1 MIKEIINEI
10 KDKKSNGQKTDSD
23 IDKIKKLEK
32 EAEKYI
38 AMAKSKMFKTIV
50 SKKFS
55 LSYNKDFYIK
65 SFKPEYN
72 FKFDGKDME
81 NFLTSYKYYN
91 IKNKK
96 TEYFKAF
103 DLLKHLRYG
112 LIYKYDLNAKKGWYN
127 PPTDQITFKIS
138 ENEKNIEVSC
148 QKTKNK
154 TYINYLY
161 SWANGLVV
169 IDTLNQKLISSLTG
183 WLQIFRRI
191 LEGLDGFTQA
201 ETFKV
206 LREAFASYFL
216 NKPNALVISHV
227 KNYQKLSDRDKRLV
241 YFIVTEDRYLTANFA
256 YRKHF
261 YVGEQLKNSYQDNFI
276 SKCAK
281 PNGQISNRNISIYD
295 TTDIGTIPYIRL
307 YRYTLTNTF
316 PTDNIWF
323 NDLYDFNFPKIIK
336 LTNENYDYLDKQNDI
351 VITLYEFTKSEFS
364 YSLTTT
370 NLNTIKKFNNFDD
383 ELKDINI
390 EVAKTSYEHSYFLY
404 DNNSLIREN
413 FVSELNKRVYLIGSI
428 SFYEEINETGKSFLI
443 RNETKLKFDV
453 KKNQVIENFNFNLS
467 HTNASGKILLKTDEI
482 QNPMIIGTEKLTRN
496 GQKRKM
502 VEVIDT
508 IIVKALQ
515 SYDKYSTLNPLE
527 INLNSN
533 YLSKIIHDYKG
544 FTFEVRLINVLF
556 SSSLEN
562 DTQNIF
568 IVCHNLNSAKKALI
582 NNKIYSLL
590 EIINLNEI
598 KQWSE
603 MKGKSLYV
611 NAKIDDSHYM
621 QNAKHFGFKFK
632 SSFPTEFLEFTCE
645 FLDDKAD
652 QIKFADGE
660 NKVPIIDLQIDILK

>member
-1 MIKEIINEI
+1 M
-10 KDKKSNGQKTDSD
+10 
-23 IDKIKKLEK
+23 
-32 EAEKYI
+32 
-38 AMAKSKMFKTIV
+38 
-50 SKKFS
+50 
-55 LSYNKDFYIK
+55 
-65 SFKPEYN
+65 
-72 FKFDGKDME
+72 
-81 NFLTSYKYYN
+81 
-91 IKNKK
+91 
-96 TEYFKAF
+96 
-103 DLLKHLRYG
+103 
-112 LIYKYDLNAKKGWYN
+112 
-127 PPTDQITFKIS
+127 
-138 ENEKNIEVSC
+138 
-148 QKTKNK
+148 
-154 TYINYLY
+154 
-161 SWANGLVV
+161 
-169 IDTLNQKLISSLTG
+169 ISSLTG

-201 ETFKV
+201 ETAKV

-216 NKPNALVISHV
+216 NKPNALVISHI
-227 KNYQKLSDRDKRLV
+227 KNYQKLSDRDKGLV
-241 YFIVTEDRYLTANFA
+241 YFIVTEDGYLTVNFG
-256 YRKHF
+256 YIKHC
-261 YVGEQLKNSYQDNFI
+261 YVGEQLKNSYQNNFI

-323 NDLYDFNFPKIIK
+323 NLSFTIYADFNFPKIIK

-351 VITLYEFTKSEFS
+351 VIKLDEHMKSEFI

-370 NLNTIKKFNNFDD
+370 NLNTIKKFNKFDD

-404 DNNSLIREN
+404 DNNSLIRET
-413 FVSELNKRVYLIGSI
+413 FVLELNKRVYLIGSI
-428 SFYEEINETGKSFLI
+428 SFYEEVNETGKSSLI
-443 RNETKLKFDV
+443 RNDTKLKFDV

-467 HTNASGKILLKTDEI
+467 HTNASGKILLKKDEI
-482 QNPMIIGTEKLTRN
+482 QNLMIIGTEKLTRN

-556 SSSLEN
+556 SSSLES

-568 IVCHNLNSAKKALI
+568 IVCHNLNSTKKALLTTKFI
-582 NNKIYSLL
+582 RCL
-590 EIINLNEI
+590 E
-598 KQWSE
+598 
-603 MKGKSLYV
+603 
-611 NAKIDDSHYM
+611 
-621 QNAKHFGFKFK
+621 
-632 SSFPTEFLEFTCE
+632 
-645 FLDDKAD
+645 
-652 QIKFADGE
+652 
-660 NKVPIIDLQIDILK
+660 

>member
-1 MIKEIINEI
+1 MDVNVIFQNTVSVDDKRNFLVKFKDEEKIINLLLNRKKDYFITNAIIYINEI
-10 KDKKSNGQKTDSD
+10 KDKKSNGQKTESD

-38 AMAKSKMFKTIV
+38 AMAKSKKFKTIV

-72 FKFDGKDME
+72 FKFDEKEME
-81 NFLTSYKYYN
+81 KFLTSYKYYN
-91 IKNKK
+91 TTI
-96 TEYFKAF
+96 
-103 DLLKHLRYG
+103 
-112 LIYKYDLNAKKGWYN
+112 
-127 PPTDQITFKIS
+127 DQITFKIS

-161 SWANGLVV
+161 SWANRLVV
-169 IDTLNQKLISSLTG
+169 IDTLNLKLISSLTG

-201 ETFKV
+201 ETHKV

-216 NKPNALVISHV
+216 NKPNALVISHI
-227 KNYQKLSDRDKRLV
+227 KNYQKLSDRDKGLV
-241 YFIVTEDRYLTANFA
+241 YFIVTEDGYLTVNFA

-281 PNGQISNRNISIYD
+281 PNGQITNRNISIYD
-295 TTDIGTIPYIRL
+295 TTDVGTIPYIRL

-323 NDLYDFNFPKIIK
+323 NDLSYTIYDDYNFPKIIK

-351 VITLYEFTKSEFS
+351 VLTSDEFTKSEFS

-404 DNNSLIREN
+404 DNNSLIRET

-428 SFYEEINETGKSFLI
+428 SFYEEVNETGKSFLI
-443 RNETKLKFDV
+443 RNETKLKFDI

-467 HTNASGKILLKTDEI
+467 HTNASGKILLKKDEI
-482 QNPMIIGTEKLTRN
+482 QNLMIIGTEKLTRN

-515 SYDKYSTLNPLE
+515 SCNKYSTLNPLE

-533 YLSKIIHDYKG
+533 YLSKIIHDYKD

-562 DTQNIF
+562 GTQNIF

-590 EIINLNEI
+590 RIINLNEI

-603 MKGKSLYV
+603 IQGKSLYV

-632 SSFPTEFLEFTCE
+632 SSFPTEFFR
-645 FLDDKAD
+645 
-652 QIKFADGE
+652 IYM
-660 NKVPIIDLQIDILK
+660 

>member
-1 MIKEIINEI
+1 
-10 KDKKSNGQKTDSD
+10 
-23 IDKIKKLEK
+23 
-32 EAEKYI
+32 
-38 AMAKSKMFKTIV
+38 MAKSKKFKTIV
-50 SKKFS
+50 SKIFS

-72 FKFDGKDME
+72 FKFDEKEME

-96 TEYFKAF
+96 IEYFKAY

-112 LIYKYDLNAKKGWYN
+112 LIYKNDLNAKKGWYN
-127 PPTDQITFKIS
+127 PPIDQITFKIS

-154 TYINYLY
+154 TYINYLF
-161 SWANGLVV
+161 SWANRLVA
-169 IDTLNQKLISSLTG
+169 IDTLNLKLISSLTG

-201 ETFKV
+201 ETAKV
-206 LREAFASYFL
+206 LREGFASYFL
-216 NKPNALVISHV
+216 NKPNALVISHI
-227 KNYQKLSDRDKRLV
+227 KNYQKLSGIDKELV
-241 YFIVTEDRYLTANFA
+241 YFIVTEDGYLTVNFG

-261 YVGEQLKNSYQDNFI
+261 YVGQQLKNSYQNNFI

-281 PNGQISNRNISIYD
+281 PNGQISNRNIYD
-295 TTDIGTIPYIRL
+295 TTDIGTIPYTKL

-323 NDLYDFNFPKIIK
+323 NDLSFTKYADFNFPKIIK
-336 LTNENYDYLDKQNDI
+336 LTNENYDYLNKQNDI
-351 VITLYEFTKSEFS
+351 VITLDEFIKSEFS

-370 NLNTIKKFNNFDD
+370 NLNTIKKFNNFDN

-404 DNNSLIREN
+404 DNNSLNRET

-428 SFYEEINETGKSFLI
+428 SFYEEVNETGKSFLI

-467 HTNASGKILLKTDEI
+467 HTNASGNILLKNDEI
-482 QNPMIIGTEKLTRN
+482 QNLMIIGTGKVTRN

-502 VEVIDT
+502 VEVTDT

-568 IVCHNLNSAKKALI
+568 IVCHNLNSTKKALI

-590 EIINLNEI
+590 GIINLNEI

-603 MKGKSLYV
+603 MKGKSLYI

-660 NKVPIIDLQIDILK
+660 NKVPIIDLQTDF

>member
-1 MIKEIINEI
+1 M
-10 KDKKSNGQKTDSD
+10 
-23 IDKIKKLEK
+23 
-32 EAEKYI
+32 
-38 AMAKSKMFKTIV
+38 
-50 SKKFS
+50 
-55 LSYNKDFYIK
+55 
-65 SFKPEYN
+65 
-72 FKFDGKDME
+72 
-81 NFLTSYKYYN
+81 
-91 IKNKK
+91 
-96 TEYFKAF
+96 
-103 DLLKHLRYG
+103 
-112 LIYKYDLNAKKGWYN
+112 
-127 PPTDQITFKIS
+127 
-138 ENEKNIEVSC
+138 
-148 QKTKNK
+148 
-154 TYINYLY
+154 
-161 SWANGLVV
+161 
-169 IDTLNQKLISSLTG
+169 ISSLTG
-183 WLQIFRRI
+183 WLQILRRI

-201 ETFKV
+201 ETAKV

-216 NKPNALVISHV
+216 NKPNALVISHI
-227 KNYQKLSDRDKRLV
+227 KNYQKLSDRDKGLV
-241 YFIVTEDRYLTANFA
+241 YFIVTEDRYLTVNFGH
-256 YRKHF
+256 RKHF
-261 YVGEQLKNSYQDNFI
+261 YVGEQLKNSYQNNFI

-323 NDLYDFNFPKIIK
+323 NDLSFTTYADFNFPKIIK
-336 LTNENYDYLDKQNDI
+336 LTNKNYDYLDKQNDI
-351 VITLYEFTKSEFS
+351 VITLDEFIKSEFS

-370 NLNTIKKFNNFDD
+370 NLNTIKKCNNFDD

-390 EVAKTSYEHSYFLY
+390 EVAKTSNEHSYFLC
-404 DNNSLIREN
+404 DNNSLIRET

-428 SFYEEINETGKSFLI
+428 SFYEEVNETVKSFLI
-443 RNETKLKFDV
+443 RKDTKLKFGI

-467 HTNASGKILLKTDEI
+467 HTNASGKTLLKKDEI
-482 QNPMIIGTEKLTRN
+482 QNLMIIGTEKLTRN

-515 SYDKYSTLNPLE
+515 SYNKYSTLNPLE

-544 FTFEVRLINVLF
+544 FTFEVRLINILF

-568 IVCHNLNSAKKALI
+568 MVYHNLNSTRKALI
-582 NNKIYSLL
+582 NNKIYLL
-590 EIINLNEI
+590 LGIINLNEI

-611 NAKIDDSHYM
+611 NAKIGDSPYM

-632 SSFPTEFLEFTCE
+632 SSSQQNF
-645 FLDDKAD
+645 
-652 QIKFADGE
+652 
-660 NKVPIIDLQIDILK
+660 